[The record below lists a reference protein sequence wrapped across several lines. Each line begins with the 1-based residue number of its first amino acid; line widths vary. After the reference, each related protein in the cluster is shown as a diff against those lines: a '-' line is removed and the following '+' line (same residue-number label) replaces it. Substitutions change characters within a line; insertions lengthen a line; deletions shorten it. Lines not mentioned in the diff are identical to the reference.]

1 MTENAM
7 IDRID
12 EYKSRRKKRKIR
24 RIAFA
29 LFFTGFAVLLSWFF
43 ESQVTTTVIIATHAE
58 LETDLSSNSGLSS
71 QGMERANSLASTLS
85 TVDVVSGL
93 DAIYA
98 TSYRATQETAEPI
111 SRLLDLPI
119 NIVDQDIVENFIESI
134 KDDHSGQI
142 ILIISHPENLSRLV
156 VELQGSKNIN
166 LDSLNNNDQLF
177 IVTVPWFGKVKTLQ
191 LTYGA

>member
-12 EYKSRRKKRKIR
+12 EYKSRRKKRKLR

-119 NIVDQDIVENFIESI
+119 NPDKPVSSFGILKKIMKI
-134 KDDHSGQI
+134 KTRLILNQMIFNI
-142 ILIISHPENLSRLV
+142 IKFNLQFQKL
-156 VELQGSKNIN
+156 L
-166 LDSLNNNDQLF
+166 
-177 IVTVPWFGKVKTLQ
+177 
-191 LTYGA
+191 

>member
-12 EYKSRRKKRKIR
+12 EYKSRRKKRKLR

-71 QGMERANSLASTLS
+71 QGMERASQINSRGRHRVASYLADEEGMLRVSREAAVEQPVAQYRPGETIVKQLVAA
-85 TVDVVSGL
+85 TVRAAL
-93 DAIYA
+93 DF
-98 TSYRATQETAEPI
+98 RW
-111 SRLLDLPI
+111 L
-119 NIVDQDIVENFIESI
+119 
-134 KDDHSGQI
+134 
-142 ILIISHPENLSRLV
+142 
-156 VELQGSKNIN
+156 
-166 LDSLNNNDQLF
+166 
-177 IVTVPWFGKVKTLQ
+177 
-191 LTYGA
+191 